1 MTIIKNQIWEEVLYP
16 MTWIFGKLERQLVM
30 RYPMPSR
37 SSESVWPNANGN
49 CGLPYFDS
57 SVNDSTES
65 SENHRN
71 LCQKRS
77 SDDVPSWRTRW
88 LPFNRCITEVD
99 FVFNISNT
107 KEPNIPFFRATNF
120 SIPETSIFPRGVRT
134 ISENCPCYFLFQRV
148 VNSISEMT
156 FSEMTKYHRLLTL
169 HLVIILTMV
178 FYYLV
183 SVLMMLPYLLVVSRC
198 KSKRFSDDSDDDLF

>member
-1 MTIIKNQIWEEVLYP
+1 MGRGFVSNDVNIWKVRTSTCGE
-16 MTWIFGKLERQLVM
+16 IS
-30 RYPMPSR
+30 MPSR

-57 SVNDSTES
+57 SVNESTES

-99 FVFNISNT
+99 FVFNISQYSVFPCH
-107 KEPNIPFFRATNF
+107 KLFYRKPAYFREV
-120 SIPETSIFPRGVRT
+120 SV
-134 ISENCPCYFLFQRV
+134 LFQRIV
-148 VNSISEMT
+148 RAISYFKELSILFLRWHFLRWS
-156 FSEMTKYHRLLTL
+156 S
-169 HLVIILTMV
+169 VIV
-178 FYYLV
+178 
-183 SVLMMLPYLLVVSRC
+183 C
-198 KSKRFSDDSDDDLF
+198 